1 MEKEFKRLELDHKW
15 EQLHDMLNE
24 KSRIHSF
31 GVADSDNN
39 KSLNRY
45 IDVRPYE
52 KSRVKLSRC
61 KDNDYINANLVT
73 VPKAARQYILTQGPL
88 PNTLGHFWLMV
99 WEQKSNVIVMLN
111 RVVEDLVDKCE
122 QYWPRHNGKTDHYE
136 NVKLSV
142 TLEKTKST
150 KHYKIREMKLKDEES
165 NKSRTILQFHYTVW
179 PDHGEPDSPTSIL
192 RLLAAIRKSG
202 GLDKM
207 DEPTIVHCSAGIGRS
222 GTFCLID
229 SILSM
234 VESQGSTEGID
245 ILGTLIEMRD
255 YRWGLI
261 QKDVQLRF
269 AYMSIIYGIKILENA
284 NKLHPHISSS
294 SINTVDIANQQQ
306 RMNGSNNGKKH
317 RRNRKKQTSSNSSS
331 SLNIFN
337 KHLLVEALEE
347 VDSDS
352 ADTLYND
359 MLKPWPNMKKPR
371 NSSPDTFY
379 NDASSGEENSNFGT
393 NGRQSNL
400 SDHSHPQTPAEKAQM
415 LANAINSVF
424 TDNKIS
430 CNNATSA
437 NSLSS
442 ASASQNSDS
451 VLIRRRDREQ
461 RLAEKTQEIKKR
473 MKAEE
478 IERERRAKR
487 LVLYKRSA
495 MVGGFVAIALSTI
508 YLYLNNSSSSS

>member
-1 MEKEFKRLELDHKW
+1 MEEEFKRLELKHQW
-15 EQLHDMLNE
+15 EQLHEILNE
-24 KSRIHSF
+24 KSRVHSF
-31 GVADSDNN
+31 GVADSEKN
-39 KSLNRY
+39 KDLNRY
-45 IDVRPYE
+45 IDVKPYE
-52 KSRVKLSRC
+52 KSRVKLNRS
-61 KDNDYINANLVT
+61 KNTDYINANLVT

-88 PNTLGHFWLMV
+88 PKTLGHFWLMT

-111 RVVEDLVDKCE
+111 RVVEDFVDKCE
-122 QYWPRHNGKTDHYE
+122 QYWPDSVGQTNHYKE
-136 NVKLSV
+136 VKLDV
-142 TLEKTKST
+142 TLVKTQRT
-150 KHYKIREMKLKDEES
+150 KHYIIREMKLHDEES
-165 NKSRTILQFHYTVW
+165 NKSRMVLQFHYTVW

-245 ILGTLIEMRD
+245 ILNTLIEMRD

-269 AYMSIIYGIKILENA
+269 AYMSIIYGIKVLENA

-294 SINTVDIANQQQ
+294 NVNTVDATNQQQ

-317 RRNRKKQTSSNSSS
+317 RRNRKKQNSSNSSS

-337 KHLLVEALEE
+337 KHLLVEALDE

-371 NSSPDTFY
+371 NSSPDTLY
-379 NDASSGEENSNFGT
+379 NDTSNGEKNSNFGT
-393 NGRQSNL
+393 NGRQSNS
-400 SDHSHPQTPAEKAQM
+400 SDHPQTPAANAQM
-415 LANAINSVF
+415 LASAINSF
-424 TDNKIS
+424 FMDNKIS
-430 CNNATSA
+430 SNNATSV

-451 VLIRRRDREQ
+451 VLARRRDRDQ
-461 RLAEKTQEIKKR
+461 RLAEKTQEIRNK

-478 IERERRAKR
+478 LKRERSAKR
-487 LVLYKRSA
+487 LVFFKKSA
-495 MVGGFVAIALSTI
+495 VVGGLVAIALSSI
-508 YLYLNNSSSSS
+508 VYVYMSGSNSS